1 MLNQLADYFGRGVY
15 SYLDYVEKD
24 WNEEP
29 YSFGGPVCSM
39 PTGTMPLFAKA
50 IRQPFER

>member
-29 YSFGGPVCSM
+29 YSFGGPACSM

>member
-15 SYLDYVEKD
+15 SYLDYMEKD

-29 YSFGGPVCSM
+29 YSFGGPACSM